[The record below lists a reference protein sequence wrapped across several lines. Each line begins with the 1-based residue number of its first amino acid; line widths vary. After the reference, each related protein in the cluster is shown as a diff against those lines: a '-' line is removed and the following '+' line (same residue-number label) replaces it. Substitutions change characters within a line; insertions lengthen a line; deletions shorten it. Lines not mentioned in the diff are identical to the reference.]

1 MNCSARSRSSGTRR
15 AFLDLRTD
23 TMAAVV
29 HRVEPFLAKLIGP
42 FAMPKAVSS
51 FELTLKSRLR
61 HQTLTNWLYGE
72 LRSAILEGRLAP
84 DARLPSSRDFAEQYG
99 LSRGTVVSVL
109 ERLQAEGYV
118 SSRVGFGTWVNRV
131 ETPRPAR
138 PSTATPA
145 YIRRVIAAH
154 KPSQPWIDH
163 AFAGG
168 IRPFRIGVPA
178 INEFPSE
185 VWGRIGANRA
195 RHFRSWLKKEAD
207 RRGYGPLRDAI
218 AEYLRTSRGVRCTAE
233 QIVIVSGI
241 QQALDLLVRLL
252 LKKGDRIWMEDPGY
266 FGSRIAFDN
275 AGARMVAVPVD
286 DEGLSVSA
294 GIKNCPDA
302 KGAYV
307 TPAHQFPLGVTMS
320 LERRMALLRW
330 ASRTGAFVIEDDYDS
345 EYRFEGPPVPALQ
358 SLDNHSSVI
367 FIGSFSKM
375 LFPALR
381 VGYVVLPVPLIDS
394 FVGFRYRTDFKN
406 SSFDHAVLCDFI
418 VDGHL
423 ARHLRRMRNLYAE
436 RLATLMDGAK
446 QHLGGL
452 LEISNVRAG
461 LYTIG
466 YLKNEMTSRQA
477 EKLAA
482 ARGLEVLGV
491 DRCTLRRPDP
501 NALLLG
507 FGGFSDLAI
516 RQGLMRL
523 AKALS

>member
-1 MNCSARSRSSGTRR
+1 
-15 AFLDLRTD
+15 
-23 TMAAVV
+23 
-29 HRVEPFLAKLIGP
+29 
-42 FAMPKAVSS
+42 MPKAISS
-51 FELTLKSRLR
+51 FELTLKSRSR
-61 HQTLTNWLYGE
+61 HQTLTHWLYGE
-72 LRSAILEGRLAP
+72 LRSAILEGRLAAG
-84 DARLPSSRDFAEQYG
+84 ARLPSSRDFARQYE
-99 LSRGTVVSVL
+99 LSRGTVVSVV

-118 SSRVGFGTWVNRV
+118 TSRVGFGTWVNHV
-131 ETPRPAR
+131 EAPRPAGR
-138 PSTATPA
+138 TTITPA
-145 YIRRVIAAH
+145 YIRRVVSTN
-154 KPSQPWIDH
+154 KPPQPWIDL
-163 AFAGG
+163 AFVGG

-185 VWGRIGANRA
+185 VWGRIAADRA
-195 RHFRSWLKKEAD
+195 RNFRSWLKKEAD

-233 QIVIVSGI
+233 QVVLVSGI
-241 QQALDLLVRLL
+241 QQALDLLARLL
-252 LKKGDRIWMEDPGY
+252 LKKGDPLWMEDPGY
-266 FGSRIAFDN
+266 FGARVAFDN
-275 AGARMVAVPVD
+275 VGARIIPVRVND
-286 DEGLSVSA
+286 DGLSASA
-294 GIKNCPDA
+294 GIKLCSNA

-320 LERRMALLRW
+320 LERRMALLSW

-367 FIGSFSKM
+367 FIGSFSKT

-381 VGYVVLPVPLIDS
+381 VGYVVLPAPLIDP
-394 FVGFRYRTDFKN
+394 FLGLRYRTDFRN
-406 SSFDHAVLCDFI
+406 SSFDQAVLCDFI

-436 RLATLMDGAK
+436 RLATLMEGAE

-466 YLKNEMTSRQA
+466 YLQNEMTSRQA

-482 ARGLEVLGV
+482 AQGIEVLGV
-491 DRCTLRRPDP
+491 DRCTLRRLDP

-507 FGGFSDLAI
+507 FGGFDELAI
-516 RQGLMRL
+516 RKGLIRL
-523 AKALS
+523 AKALN

>member
-1 MNCSARSRSSGTRR
+1 
-15 AFLDLRTD
+15 
-23 TMAAVV
+23 
-29 HRVEPFLAKLIGP
+29 
-42 FAMPKAVSS
+42 MPKATSS
-51 FELTLKSRLR
+51 FELTLKSRSR

-72 LRSAILEGRLAP
+72 LRSAILDGRLAP
-84 DARLPSSRDFAEQYG
+84 GARLPSSRDFASQYQ

-109 ERLQAEGYV
+109 ERLQAEGYI

-131 ETPRPAR
+131 EAPRPAR
-138 PSTATPA
+138 QAATTPA
-145 YIRRVIAAH
+145 YIRRVISTY
-154 KPSQPWIDH
+154 KRPQPWVDT
-163 AFAGG
+163 AFVDG

-185 VWGRIGANRA
+185 VWGRIAADRA
-195 RHFRSWLKKEAD
+195 RNFRSWLKKEAD
-207 RRGYGPLRDAI
+207 RRGYRPLRDAI
-218 AEYLRTSRGVRCTAE
+218 AEYLRSSRGVRCTAE
-233 QIVIVSGI
+233 QIVLVSGI
-241 QQALDLLVRLL
+241 QQALDLLARLL
-252 LKKGDRIWMEDPGY
+252 LKKGDPIWMEDPGY
-266 FGSRIAFDN
+266 FGARIAFDN
-275 AGARMVAVPVD
+275 VGARIIAVPVNE
-286 DEGLSVSA
+286 EGLSVSA
-294 GIKNCPDA
+294 GIKICPDA

-320 LERRMALLRW
+320 LERRMALLSW
-330 ASRTGAFVIEDDYDS
+330 ASRAGAFVVEDDYDS

-367 FIGSFSKM
+367 FIGSFSKT

-381 VGYVVLPVPLIDS
+381 VGYVVLPAPLIDFFLS
-394 FVGFRYRTDFKN
+394 FRYRTDFRN
-406 SSFDHAVLCDFI
+406 SSFDQAVLCDFM

-436 RLATLMDGAK
+436 RLATLMEGAK

-477 EKLAA
+477 ETLAA
-482 ARGLEVLGV
+482 AQSLEVLAV

-501 NALLLG
+501 KALLLG
-507 FGGFSDLAI
+507 FGGFDESAI
-516 RQGLMRL
+516 RQALIRL